1 MSEATNHLSQATIL
15 IVDDVPENLKVLR
28 QVLEPEGYDI
38 LPAPNG
44 EVALKVAPRAKP
56 DLILLDIM
64 MPGID
69 GFEVCRQLKAD
80 PATAEIPIIFITAQS
95 ETKSVVKGLDLGG
108 ADYIIKPFQHEEVCA
123 RVRTHLTMK
132 QLRDGLKA
140 ANLDLESANNQIQ
153 STNAELERA
162 YNELKRT
169 QAELVQS
176 EKMAGLGQIVAGVAH
191 EINNPVNFIS
201 SSLNPLERNLDII
214 LRIFDTLDRVYQLEL
229 PELEPILQEVDGLA
243 AELDY
248 EAARAAIPKILDAMR
263 EGTDRTTEIVKSL
276 QLFARHGGSG
286 KAPVNL
292 HTGLEATLTL
302 LKNRFGPGVVVHTDY
317 GALPQ
322 VTCELGQMNQVFMHL
337 LTNAADAMNDEGEI
351 SIMTR
356 HVGENVEIRVRD
368 TGCGVPDDIKD
379 KIFDPFFT
387 TKEVGSG
394 MGLGLWMCY
403 QIVVEGHG
411 GKIEVESEVGQGGE
425 FIVTLPIV
433 LKREEA

>member
-214 LRIFDTLDRVYQLEL
+214 LRIF
-229 PELEPILQEVDGLA
+229 
-243 AELDY
+243 
-248 EAARAAIPKILDAMR
+248 
-263 EGTDRTTEIVKSL
+263 
-276 QLFARHGGSG
+276 
-286 KAPVNL
+286 
-292 HTGLEATLTL
+292 
-302 LKNRFGPGVVVHTDY
+302 
-317 GALPQ
+317 
-322 VTCELGQMNQVFMHL
+322 
-337 LTNAADAMNDEGEI
+337 
-351 SIMTR
+351 
-356 HVGENVEIRVRD
+356 
-368 TGCGVPDDIKD
+368 
-379 KIFDPFFT
+379 
-387 TKEVGSG
+387 
-394 MGLGLWMCY
+394 
-403 QIVVEGHG
+403 
-411 GKIEVESEVGQGGE
+411 
-425 FIVTLPIV
+425 
-433 LKREEA
+433 